1 MLKKYN
7 LFSDMKVNPL
17 AKTIV
22 VENIPT
28 LIICN
33 EKDLYHNILNFI
45 RKNKI
50 KNYEINIDCR

>member
-7 LFSDMKVNPL
+7 LSSDMKVNPL